1 MILTFLNLFCALFRV
16 ITGVRFTK
24 VKQMFHLQAEEGELG
39 PRGAIS
45 ESSRQWI
52 QVPGSEFSYRNK
64 TLKDGVD
71 YHTLTYEART
81 IDIDNV
87 IAPEN
92 MVVTGDYIFIV
103 CHNLNT

>member
-1 MILTFLNLFCALFRV
+1 
-16 ITGVRFTK
+16 
-24 VKQMFHLQAEEGELG
+24 MFHLQAQEGVLG
-39 PRGAIS
+39 PRGTIH
-45 ESSRQWI
+45 EPSRQWI
-52 QVPGSEFSYRNK
+52 QVPGSDFSYKNK

-92 MVVTGDYIFIV
+92 TVVTGKIFLF
-103 CHNLNT
+103 CNLIIILN